1 MGLTSP
7 FPSQRNSV
15 NVQAVVPLQ
24 SQDGVTNPTDGDKPY
39 ALPCPLSFPVSYR
52 LLQIGTGSASSLF
65 YAITWMSYNLFNK
78 HPTVKHLGCFQ
89 SFAFTN
95 KVAMTILIGA

>member
-24 SQDGVTNPTDGDKPY
+24 SQDVVTNPTDGDEPY
-39 ALPCPLSFPVSYR
+39 ALPCPALLPYVFTDCSKLAQEALPHSSMPLHGCPIIYLTNTPLLS
-52 LLQIGTGSASSLF
+52 I
-65 YAITWMSYNLFNK
+65 
-78 HPTVKHLGCFQ
+78 
-89 SFAFTN
+89 
-95 KVAMTILIGA
+95 